1 MDFEFLYQADLV
13 LWVILF
19 IGTGLF
25 VYLYKII
32 FNEKWHQFL
41 ISYRIIIF
49 FILGILLFNPVINF
63 SGEKEKKLDWAIF
76 IDNSASIKYHQT
88 PSINAVQL
96 GIESLVNKLSEKDIS
111 YHLYQFA
118 DNIQK
123 VNSPQLIGNGVTTN
137 IGIIP
142 ETIKQL
148 GNQIAGAVIISDGL
162 ITEGKDPIKDFQ
174 EFDFPIHTIGIG
186 EGSELVDVTIESIDA
201 PTVVLKSD
209 WVDVNITIQSVGNIG
224 DRLSVSLY
232 NNRELQGSKHIR
244 LMGMESKKEIN
255 FRFRPKEIGKQQY
268 EVRISS
274 VEDEIDIQNNR
285 QKFSLLVLKDRYKV
299 ALLTGS
305 PNKNTSVLKRKL
317 KNNPRVELDHFIRI
331 TETRFQ
337 PAIKTFWESP
347 YELIIFDNYPIKP
360 LSSNFVRIL
369 GKKLLSNQSALFLIL
384 GPNQTIVSFNG
395 ITSILGVVT
404 EDSTIESNRFYW
416 EFVDEQIDAGGNFPP
431 LKQNIL
437 ITGKQVSS
445 DTLAVTEQ
453 GWPLWL
459 RNQNGTIRTMIWT
472 SPELNTLY
480 FHDQKLSQ
488 EGSFSVI
495 WNQSI
500 SWLLKS
506 GGEHENFFRLNKN
519 RYQQGEMVQ
528 VTGTQP
534 FEKTQD
540 KTENIIINVTHGS
553 TDIITRDILY
563 NIEEQRWLGE
573 FRAPGP
579 GEYNYS
585 IQLGSNQDPIQTGTF
600 QILESQI
607 ELNQV
612 YLNKK
617 LLATISNSTDGQFFV
632 WDSRDSLFSE
642 INPKVR
648 REFKAEIIKFNESR
662 VLLIIMILLL
672 CVEWFIRR
680 NRGLS

>member
-49 FILGILLFNPVINF
+49 FILGIMLLNPVINF

-111 YHLYQFA
+111 YHLYQFS

-148 GNQIAGAVIISDGL
+148 ENQIAGAVIISDGL

-244 LMGMESKKEIN
+244 LMGMESKKEVN

-305 PNKNTSVLKRKL
+305 PNKNTSVLKQKL

>member
-88 PSINAVQL
+88 PSINTVQL
-96 GIESLVNKLSEKDIS
+96 GIESLVNKLVEKNIS

-118 DNIQK
+118 DDIQK

-244 LMGMESKKEIN
+244 LMGMESKKEVN

-617 LLATISNSTDGQFFV
+617 LLATISNSTNGQFFV

>member
-13 LWVILF
+13 LWIILF

-49 FILGILLFNPVINF
+49 FILGILLLNPVINF

-244 LMGMESKKEIN
+244 LMGMESKKEVN

-305 PNKNTSVLKRKL
+305 PNKNTSVLKQKL

-585 IQLGSNQDPIQTGTF
+585 IQLESNQDPIQAGTF

-617 LLATISNSTDGQFFV
+617 LLATISNSTNGQFFV

>member
-209 WVDVNITIQSVGNIG
+209 WVNVNITIQSVGNIG

-244 LMGMESKKEIN
+244 LMGMESKKEVN

-632 WDSRDSLFSE
+632 WDSRDSLFSK

-648 REFKAEIIKFNESR
+648 REFKAEIIKLNESR

-680 NRGLS
+680 HRGLS

>member
-49 FILGILLFNPVINF
+49 FILGILLLNPVINF

-111 YHLYQFA
+111 YHLYQFS

-148 GNQIAGAVIISDGL
+148 ENQIAGAVIISDGL

-255 FRFRPKEIGKQQY
+255 FRFHPKKIGKQQY

-305 PNKNTSVLKRKL
+305 PNKNTSVLKQKL

-585 IQLGSNQDPIQTGTF
+585 IQLESNQDPIQTGTF

>member
-63 SGEKEKKLDWAIF
+63 LDEKEKKLDWAIF

-96 GIESLVNKLSEKDIS
+96 GIESLVNKLVEKDIS

-123 VNSPQLIGNGVTTN
+123 VNFPQLIGNGVTTN

-244 LMGMESKKEIN
+244 LMGMESKKEVN

>member
-63 SGEKEKKLDWAIF
+63 SDEKEKKLDWAIF

-111 YHLYQFA
+111 YHLYQFS

-255 FRFRPKEIGKQQY
+255 FRFHPKKIGKQQY

-305 PNKNTSVLKRKL
+305 PNKNTSVLKQKL

-585 IQLGSNQDPIQTGTF
+585 IQLESNQDPIQTGTF

-617 LLATISNSTDGQFFV
+617 LLATISNSTNGQFFV

>member
-49 FILGILLFNPVINF
+49 FILGILLLNPVINF

-111 YHLYQFA
+111 YHLYQFS

-255 FRFRPKEIGKQQY
+255 FRFHPKKIGKQQY

-305 PNKNTSVLKRKL
+305 PNKNTSVLKQKL

-472 SPELNTLY
+472 SPELNRLY

-585 IQLGSNQDPIQTGTF
+585 IQLESNQDPIQTGTF

>member
-63 SGEKEKKLDWAIF
+63 SDEKEKKLDWAIF

-305 PNKNTSVLKRKL
+305 PNKNTSVLKQKL

-585 IQLGSNQDPIQTGTF
+585 IQLESNQDPIQTGTF

>member
-1 MDFEFLYQADLV
+1 MDFKFLYRADLV

-49 FILGILLFNPVINF
+49 FILGILLFNPVITF
-63 SGEKEKKLDWAIF
+63 SGEKEKKMDWAIF

-244 LMGMESKKEIN
+244 LMGMESKKEVN

-617 LLATISNSTDGQFFV
+617 LLATISNSTNGQFFV

>member
-49 FILGILLFNPVINF
+49 FILGILLLNPVINF

>member
-1 MDFEFLYQADLV
+1 MDFEFLYEADLV
-13 LWVILF
+13 LWIFLF

-25 VYLYKII
+25 LYLYKIL
-32 FNEKWHQFL
+32 FNEKWYQLL

-49 FILGILLFNPVINF
+49 FILGIMLLNPVINF
-63 SGEKEKKLDWAIF
+63 SGNKEKKLDWAIF
-76 IDNSASIKYHQT
+76 IDNSASIKYHQM
-88 PSINAVQL
+88 PSINTVQL
-96 GIESLVNKLSEKDIS
+96 GIESLVNKLEEKNIS
-111 YHLYQFA
+111 YHLYQFS
-118 DNIQK
+118 DDIQK
-123 VNSPQLIGNGVTTN
+123 VNSPKLIGDGVTTN

-142 ETIKQL
+142 ETIKQVQ
-148 GNQIAGAVIISDGL
+148 NQLAGAVIISDGL
-162 ITEGKDPIKDFQ
+162 ITEGKNPIKDFQ
-174 EFDFPIHTIGIG
+174 QFNFPIHTIGIG
-186 EGSELVDVTIESIDA
+186 EGSELVDVTIESINV
-201 PTVVLKSD
+201 PTVVLKSE
-209 WVDVNITIQSVGNIG
+209 WVDVNITIQSMGNIG
-224 DRLSVSLY
+224 DRFSVSLY
-232 NNRELQGSKHIR
+232 NNSELQGSKHIR
-244 LMGMESKKEIN
+244 LMGMESKKEVN

-274 VEDEIDIQNNR
+274 VEDEINIQNNR
-285 QKFSLLVLKDRYKV
+285 QEFNLLVLKDQYKV

-305 PNKNTSVLKRKL
+305 PNKNTSVLKQQL
-317 KNNPRVELDHFIRI
+317 KNNSRIELDHFIRI
-331 TETRFQ
+331 TETRFR
-337 PAIKTFWESP
+337 PAIKSFWESP

-360 LSSNFVRIL
+360 LSSDFVRIL
-369 GKKLLSNQSALFLIL
+369 GKKLLSNQSALYLIL
-384 GPNQTIVSFNG
+384 GPNQSIVSFNG
-395 ITSILGVVT
+395 IASILGVVT

-416 EFVDEQIDAGGNFPP
+416 EFLDEQIDVGGNFPP
-431 LKQNIL
+431 LKQSIL
-437 ITGKQVSS
+437 ISGKEASS

-459 RNQNGTIRTMIWT
+459 RNQNENIRTMIWA

-488 EGSFSVI
+488 EGSFSAI

-506 GGEHENFFRLNKN
+506 GGEHENFFRVNKN

-528 VTGTQP
+528 ITGTQP
-534 FEKTQD
+534 FEKAQNE
-540 KTENIIINVTHGS
+540 TENIIINVMHGS
-553 TDIITRDILY
+553 TDIITRDISY
-563 NIEEQRWLGE
+563 NIEEQQWLGE

-579 GEYNYS
+579 GEYSYS
-585 IQLGSNQDPIQTGTF
+585 IQLGSNQDPIQTGTL

-617 LLATISNSTDGQFFV
+617 LLATISNSTNGQFFV

-672 CVEWFIRR
+672 CIEWFIRR

>member
-49 FILGILLFNPVINF
+49 FILGILLLNPVINF

-96 GIESLVNKLSEKDIS
+96 GIESLVNKLVEKDIS

-123 VNSPQLIGNGVTTN
+123 VNFPQLIGNGVTTN

-148 GNQIAGAVIISDGL
+148 GNQIAGVVIISDGL

-244 LMGMESKKEIN
+244 LMGMESKKEVN

-305 PNKNTSVLKRKL
+305 PNKNTSVLKQKL

>member
-63 SGEKEKKLDWAIF
+63 LDEKEKKLDWAIF

-148 GNQIAGAVIISDGL
+148 GNQIAGVVIISDGL

-305 PNKNTSVLKRKL
+305 PNKNTSVLKQKL

-495 WNQSI
+495 WNLAI

-585 IQLGSNQDPIQTGTF
+585 IQLESNQDPIQTGTF

>member
-49 FILGILLFNPVINF
+49 FILGILLLNPVINF

-111 YHLYQFA
+111 YHLYQFS

-148 GNQIAGAVIISDGL
+148 GNQIAGVVIISDGL

-305 PNKNTSVLKRKL
+305 PNKNTSVLKQKL

-585 IQLGSNQDPIQTGTF
+585 IQLESNQDPIQTGTF

-617 LLATISNSTDGQFFV
+617 LLATISNSTNGQFFV

>member
-63 SGEKEKKLDWAIF
+63 SDEKEKKLDWAIF

-148 GNQIAGAVIISDGL
+148 ENQIAGAVIISDGL

-255 FRFRPKEIGKQQY
+255 FRFHPKKIGKQQY

-680 NRGLS
+680 HRGLS

>member
-63 SGEKEKKLDWAIF
+63 SDEKEKKLDWAIF

-148 GNQIAGAVIISDGL
+148 GNQIAGVVIISDGL

-305 PNKNTSVLKRKL
+305 PNKNTSVLKQKL

-495 WNQSI
+495 WNLAI

-680 NRGLS
+680 HRGLS

>member
-63 SGEKEKKLDWAIF
+63 SDEKEKKLDWAIF

-96 GIESLVNKLSEKDIS
+96 GIESLVNKLVEKDIS

-118 DNIQK
+118 DKIQK

-148 GNQIAGAVIISDGL
+148 ENQIAGAVIISDGL

-255 FRFRPKEIGKQQY
+255 FRFHPKKIGKQQY

-305 PNKNTSVLKRKL
+305 PNKNTSVLKQKL

-585 IQLGSNQDPIQTGTF
+585 IQLESNQDPIQTGTF

>member
-63 SGEKEKKLDWAIF
+63 LDEKEKKLDWAIF

-96 GIESLVNKLSEKDIS
+96 GIESLVNKLVEKDIS

-495 WNQSI
+495 WNLAI

-585 IQLGSNQDPIQTGTF
+585 IQLESNQDPIQTGTF

-617 LLATISNSTDGQFFV
+617 LLATISNSTNGQFFV

>member
-63 SGEKEKKLDWAIF
+63 SDEKEKKLDWAIF

-148 GNQIAGAVIISDGL
+148 ENQIAGAVIISDGL

-255 FRFRPKEIGKQQY
+255 FRFHPKKIGKQQY

-305 PNKNTSVLKRKL
+305 PNKNTSVLKQKL

-680 NRGLS
+680 HRGLS

>member
-118 DNIQK
+118 DKIQK

-244 LMGMESKKEIN
+244 LMGMESKKEVN

-305 PNKNTSVLKRKL
+305 PNKNTSVLKQKL

>member
-63 SGEKEKKLDWAIF
+63 SDEKEKKLDWAIF

-148 GNQIAGAVIISDGL
+148 GNEIAGAVIISDGL

-255 FRFRPKEIGKQQY
+255 FRFRPKKIGKQQY

-305 PNKNTSVLKRKL
+305 PNKNTSVLKQKL

-680 NRGLS
+680 HRGLS

>member
-49 FILGILLFNPVINF
+49 FILGILLLNPVINF

-96 GIESLVNKLSEKDIS
+96 GIESLVNKLVEKDIS

-123 VNSPQLIGNGVTTN
+123 VNFPQLIGNGVTTN

-244 LMGMESKKEIN
+244 LMGMESKKEVN

-305 PNKNTSVLKRKL
+305 PNKNTSVLKQKL

-579 GEYNYS
+579 GEYNYL
-585 IQLGSNQDPIQTGTF
+585 IQLGSNEDPIQTGTF

-617 LLATISNSTDGQFFV
+617 LLATISNSTNGQFFV

>member
-96 GIESLVNKLSEKDIS
+96 GIESLVNKLVEKDIS

-123 VNSPQLIGNGVTTN
+123 VNFPQLIGNGVTTN

-255 FRFRPKEIGKQQY
+255 FRFHPKKIGKQQY

-495 WNQSI
+495 WNLAI

-617 LLATISNSTDGQFFV
+617 LLATISNSTNGQFFV

>member
-1 MDFEFLYQADLV
+1 VDFEFLYQADLV

-63 SGEKEKKLDWAIF
+63 LDEKEKKLDWAIF

-111 YHLYQFA
+111 YHLYQFS

-148 GNQIAGAVIISDGL
+148 GNQIAGVVIISDGL

-563 NIEEQRWLGE
+563 NIEKQQWLGE

-579 GEYNYS
+579 GEYNYL
-585 IQLGSNQDPIQTGTF
+585 IQLGSNEDPIQTGTF

-617 LLATISNSTDGQFFV
+617 LLATISNSTNGQFFV

-680 NRGLS
+680 HRGLS

>member
-13 LWVILF
+13 LWIILF

-49 FILGILLFNPVINF
+49 FILGILLLNPVINF

-255 FRFRPKEIGKQQY
+255 FRFHPKKIGKQQY

-305 PNKNTSVLKRKL
+305 PNKNTSVLKQKL

-680 NRGLS
+680 HRGLS

>member
-49 FILGILLFNPVINF
+49 FILGILLLNPVINF

-255 FRFRPKEIGKQQY
+255 FRFHPKKIGKQQY

>member
-49 FILGILLFNPVINF
+49 FILGILLLNPVINF

-244 LMGMESKKEIN
+244 LMGMESKKEVN

-585 IQLGSNQDPIQTGTF
+585 IQLESNQDPIQTGTF

-617 LLATISNSTDGQFFV
+617 LLATISNSTNGQFFV

>member
-41 ISYRIIIF
+41 IIYRIIIF

-63 SGEKEKKLDWAIF
+63 SGEKEKKMDWAIF

-244 LMGMESKKEIN
+244 LMGMESKKEVN

-305 PNKNTSVLKRKL
+305 PNKNTSVLKQKL

-585 IQLGSNQDPIQTGTF
+585 IQLGSNQDPIQTGSF

-617 LLATISNSTDGQFFV
+617 LLATISNSTNGQFFV

>member
-255 FRFRPKEIGKQQY
+255 FRFHPKKIGKQQY

-680 NRGLS
+680 HRGLS

>member
-305 PNKNTSVLKRKL
+305 PNKNTSVLKQKL

-585 IQLGSNQDPIQTGTF
+585 IQLESNQDPIQTGTF

>member
-244 LMGMESKKEIN
+244 LMGMESKKEVN

-305 PNKNTSVLKRKL
+305 PNKNTSVLKQKL

-617 LLATISNSTDGQFFV
+617 LLATISNSTNGQFFV

>member
-63 SGEKEKKLDWAIF
+63 SDEKEKKLDWAIF

-148 GNQIAGAVIISDGL
+148 ENQIAGAVIISDGL

-244 LMGMESKKEIN
+244 LMGMESKKEVN

-305 PNKNTSVLKRKL
+305 PNKNTSVLKQKL

>member
-49 FILGILLFNPVINF
+49 LILGILLFNPVINF
-63 SGEKEKKLDWAIF
+63 SGEKEKKMDWAIF

-244 LMGMESKKEIN
+244 LMGMESKKEVN

-305 PNKNTSVLKRKL
+305 PNKNTSVLKQKL

-445 DTLAVTEQ
+445 DTLAITEQ

-617 LLATISNSTDGQFFV
+617 LLATISNSTNGQFFV

-672 CVEWFIRR
+672 CVEWFVRR

>member
-123 VNSPQLIGNGVTTN
+123 VNFPQLIGNGVTTN

-305 PNKNTSVLKRKL
+305 PNKNTSVLKQKL

-680 NRGLS
+680 HRGLS

>member
-19 IGTGLF
+19 IGAGLF

-186 EGSELVDVTIESIDA
+186 EGSELVDVTIESIDV

-244 LMGMESKKEIN
+244 LMGMESKKEVN

-563 NIEEQRWLGE
+563 NIEEQRCLGE

-617 LLATISNSTDGQFFV
+617 LLATISNSTNGQFFV

-672 CVEWFIRR
+672 CVEWFVRR

>member
-13 LWVILF
+13 LWIILF

-63 SGEKEKKLDWAIF
+63 LDEKEKKLDWAIF

-244 LMGMESKKEIN
+244 LMGMESKKEVN